1 MPEHWATEDDG
12 YLRLCVAKGTLVPA
26 KTLRC
31 GHPQA
36 SRTLDLLLS
45 LCLNPNS
52 NPRTHPNPTATATA
66 TVTTTHTHTHAHT
79 TDPTATFPLTF
90 SPQPSHP

>member
-36 SRTLDLLLS
+36 SHTLDLLLS

-66 TVTTTHTHTHAHT
+66 TATTTHTRAHT
-79 TDPTATFPLTF
+79 PPMPQPPSPPTL